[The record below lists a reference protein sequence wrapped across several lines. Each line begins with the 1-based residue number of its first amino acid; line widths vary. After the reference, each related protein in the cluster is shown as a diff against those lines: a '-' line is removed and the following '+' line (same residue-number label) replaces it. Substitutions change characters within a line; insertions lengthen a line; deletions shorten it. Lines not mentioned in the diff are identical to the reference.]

1 MSRSLPQAGS
11 EYRGKASLHNKS
23 HILPSS
29 TLYCPFC
36 VPAHFR
42 LLHST
47 SLSGSFFIRAHYPP
61 SCPAIQRML
70 VSQSQAGTHGG
81 GRKCFIS
88 NFRSEQTAEDAA
100 GEEGGVCVCGGLI
113 AGRAVMS
120 RSCIEGYKDVMME
133 NPLQSSDLLCGKPN
147 SNDPPSPDCKKE
159 DENVILS
166 PTCDRIPTPDRTETL
181 CEDVPVR
188 TLPSDHPLDLHT
200 AEDDEEKSTPVK
212 EEEDPLFPDRSSDPA
227 EATTTTYIKEE
238 PAWCQGEHFPHN
250 DLDTTTDSQCVANNG
265 KTEPLAPKEE
275 DDVTQMDVPPPISL
289 TSIKDIKEEP
299 FWAEG
304 KELLS
309 LPEASMP
316 MDPLQGSPSDLKEES
331 DLSEEGTLSE
341 NDEESKYTP
350 DTEEQLYSGEQY
362 LNSGDGA
369 YICSECG
376 LSFSNVSEFDDH
388 HQVTHPEEQPHF
400 CSECGKSF
408 TSKANLLKHQ
418 TIHSGE
424 ELFTCGECGRRFPD
438 SDQLAKHEQTHTGS
452 KPYACTECGKCFS
465 YQRGLMRH
473 RKIHTGVKPYSCT
486 ECGKSFITR
495 AELVIHQRS
504 HTGEKPYPCSEC
516 GRCFSQ
522 FANLS
527 QHLKRHTGQRPFV
540 CHKCGKAFTQNAHLL
555 SHQKTHGPE
564 KPYPCHECGKGFTT
578 KTYLVEH
585 QRSHRGEN
593 PYCEICRKYFVST
606 YYLAVHRR
614 IHTGEKPFMCSIC
627 LKGCY
632 TKANLEAHQRIHT
645 RERRFTCRTCGI
657 YYESKFKLV
666 HHQKSHKVPPPPP
679 SPPLAASLISS
690 SSLPTASLSPSSPGP
705 LSSLANCDYVK
716 RTIV

>member
-1 MSRSLPQAGS
+1 
-11 EYRGKASLHNKS
+11 
-23 HILPSS
+23 
-29 TLYCPFC
+29 
-36 VPAHFR
+36 
-42 LLHST
+42 
-47 SLSGSFFIRAHYPP
+47 
-61 SCPAIQRML
+61 
-70 VSQSQAGTHGG
+70 
-81 GRKCFIS
+81 
-88 NFRSEQTAEDAA
+88 
-100 GEEGGVCVCGGLI
+100 
-113 AGRAVMS
+113 MS

-133 NPLQSSDLLCGKPN
+133 NPLQFSDLLCGKPN

-188 TLPSDHPLDLHT
+188 TLPSDHPTDLHT

-227 EATTTTYIKEE
+227 EATTTCIKEE

-250 DLDTTTDSQCVANNG
+250 DLDTPTDSQCVANNG

-275 DDVTQMDVPPPISL
+275 DDVTQMDVPPPMSL

-350 DTEEQLYSGEQY
+350 DTEEQLYS
-362 LNSGDGA
+362 
-369 YICSECG
+369 
-376 LSFSNVSEFDDH
+376 
-388 HQVTHPEEQPHF
+388 
-400 CSECGKSF
+400 
-408 TSKANLLKHQ
+408 
-418 TIHSGE
+418 
-424 ELFTCGECGRRFPD
+424 
-438 SDQLAKHEQTHTGS
+438 
-452 KPYACTECGKCFS
+452 
-465 YQRGLMRH
+465 
-473 RKIHTGVKPYSCT
+473 
-486 ECGKSFITR
+486 
-495 AELVIHQRS
+495 
-504 HTGEKPYPCSEC
+504 
-516 GRCFSQ
+516 
-522 FANLS
+522 
-527 QHLKRHTGQRPFV
+527 
-540 CHKCGKAFTQNAHLL
+540 
-555 SHQKTHGPE
+555 
-564 KPYPCHECGKGFTT
+564 
-578 KTYLVEH
+578 
-585 QRSHRGEN
+585 
-593 PYCEICRKYFVST
+593 
-606 YYLAVHRR
+606 
-614 IHTGEKPFMCSIC
+614 GEKPFMCSIC

-716 RTIV
+716 RT